1 MGDSLYRNDTIG
13 QNITKIKQSDKE
25 RILQISSKIWEG
37 GDYIPD
43 VFDEWIER
51 KDKIFVC
58 IEDNHIVQGM
68 ANITIMPDNVLWFEG
83 LRVDVDARRRGYGDM
98 LNKYLIDEAKKRGR
112 IIRLSTYFHNYES
125 IHIIEKS
132 GFKKIKC
139 YLLVEKNVRKINIKY
154 NLVKCDI
161 NDIDFIPV
169 EWTFYKNNMDNN
181 KYIRKNIHC
190 LAYDDNAICLSG
202 DTSRRQVS
210 VLNIFKINFRKR
222 DNFTIMFNMA
232 ESFAFDNG
240 YKGLATVLPYSAGIL
255 DESLRYG
262 FELWEKTKTNVFL
275 YEKHL

>member
-1 MGDSLYRNDTIG
+1 MIKIR
-13 QNITKIKQSDKE
+13 KIKQSDKE

-68 ANITIMPDNVLWFEG
+68 ANITIMPDGVLWFEG

-139 YLLVEKNVRKINIKY
+139 YLLVEKSVINTNVEY
-154 NLVKCDI
+154 NELKHPAID
-161 NDIDFIPV
+161 DIDFVPIN
-169 EWTFYKNNMDNN
+169 WTFYENNRMN
-181 KYIRKNIHC
+181 KKIISSSIHC
-190 LAYDDNAICLSG
+190 LSDKDNSIFLAG
-202 DTSRRQVS
+202 DNFSRKNNTI
-210 VLNIFKINFRKR
+210 NIFKLIFKRR
-222 DNFTIMFNMA
+222 DNMMRLFNMA
-232 ESFAFDNG
+232 ESFAVNNG
-240 YKGLATVLPYSAGIL
+240 FKNIATILPFSREVL